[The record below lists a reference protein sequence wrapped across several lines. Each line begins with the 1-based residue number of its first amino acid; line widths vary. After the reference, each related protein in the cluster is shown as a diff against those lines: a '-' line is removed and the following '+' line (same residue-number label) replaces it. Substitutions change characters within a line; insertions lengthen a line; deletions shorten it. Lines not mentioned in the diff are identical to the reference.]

1 MASTLYL
8 LVVGNTEVVS
18 SVLEIGTLMHLSSS
32 FMVVE
37 ATYIQ
42 CRVASYP
49 RASLNA
55 RKADNSNSD
64 KDTSTAQ
71 QYTEFT
77 VLNSPIWRQ
86 GPDWLLIMPHLF
98 ISEYRTS
105 CGVASHPID
114 SLKITKR
121 RTSLGNFSYAEKWKD
136 IISGPL
142 KLNDLLPVLVHRY
155 SLPEDTSVRA
165 MWSSPSNLLTPENWK
180 DIIIGPPKLNDLL
193 PVLKKNQ
200 QFIISQLQKPLLLVL
215 QAKGI
220 RSSWRPS
227 TTGLALSSTD
237 MRTLVLVFLCYSLL
251 TRITAWSPLQ
261 RMTGPSRTNLAGQG
275 ISCSALASRHYQ
287 VKISLSQM
295 LHFLIELCYRPHSI
309 INSQDHFKI
318 SEK

>member
-1 MASTLYL
+1 MGLTRIFLENARHALASGRVLWQAMLQLALGPVIAVFPGSPAPLRLGNLWRPPSMASTLYL

-42 CRVASYP
+42 CGVGGASYP

-64 KDTSTAQ
+64 MDTSTAQ

-98 ISEYRTS
+98 ISEHRTS
-105 CGVASHPID
+105 YECGVASHPID

-121 RTSLGNFSYAEKWKD
+121 GTSLGNFSYA
-136 IISGPL
+136 
-142 KLNDLLPVLVHRY
+142 VLVHRY

-165 MWSSPSNLLTPENWK
+165 MWSSPSNLLTPENCFEKEPTVHNLSTPETPPPCPSSQGHPLKLETVYHWSGTEL
-180 DIIIGPPKLNDLL
+180 DRHAHFGPGL
-193 PVLKKNQ
+193 PVL
-200 QFIISQLQKPLLLVL
+200 LPL
-215 QAKGI
+215 
-220 RSSWRPS
+220 
-227 TTGLALSSTD
+227 D
-237 MRTLVLVFLCYSLL
+237 
-251 TRITAWSPLQ
+251 
-261 RMTGPSRTNLAGQG
+261 
-275 ISCSALASRHYQ
+275 
-287 VKISLSQM
+287 
-295 LHFLIELCYRPHSI
+295 
-309 INSQDHFKI
+309 QDHSMVAPPEDDGALKD
-318 SEK
+318 